1 MPRKKSNK
9 TAKDPEKY
17 KVLSVSEGIK
27 EEARRRERAGER
39 DPADLGVPGK
49 TKDPIRS
56 LMDAR
61 RYRGRPAPE
70 GQRGVVYTP
79 RYDSTDSSE
88 GMKKG
93 GKVKRDRRDG
103 IALRGKTRA

>member
-1 MPRKKSNK
+1 M

-27 EEARRRERAGER
+27 EEARRREREGER
-39 DPADLGVPGK
+39 DPARIGVGK

-56 LMDAR
+56 LIDAR

-70 GQRGVVYTP
+70 GQVGVVYTP
-79 RYDSTDSSE
+79 RYDSSE

>member
-1 MPRKKSNK
+1 MPRKKSK
-9 TAKDPEKY
+9 MTAKDPEKY

-39 DPADLGVPGK
+39 DPADIGVPGK

-56 LMDAR
+56 LIDAR

-70 GQRGVVYTP
+70 GQVGVVYTP
-79 RYDSTDSSE
+79 RYDSSE